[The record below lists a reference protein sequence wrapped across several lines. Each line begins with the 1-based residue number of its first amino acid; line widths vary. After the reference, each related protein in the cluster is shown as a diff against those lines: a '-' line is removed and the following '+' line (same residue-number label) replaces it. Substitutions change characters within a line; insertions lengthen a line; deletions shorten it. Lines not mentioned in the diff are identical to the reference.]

1 MAKPEDTT
9 KVPALSSSGA
19 LPDELAYLITAFLP
33 TSPIDGRSK
42 AFLTLAAFCKGVRS
56 SSPNQ
61 KTDTDPNTETLA
73 RAFGL
78 PITNRLADTDENELL
93 AGVSFL
99 TALFQVDWQ
108 SAASIFQQDGV
119 LESIMDSVDLAPS
132 EYLARSVAQ
141 LLSQAIGH
149 KPCRGIL
156 SPQAIKWLDFTS
168 QNSTDTSTRTAATNA
183 LIKLSKGSAFDNA
196 EAVEGGMGDVQT
208 RSGSQK
214 DEDLATFMKGII
226 VGEDDKTSLSD
237 AIEGLAYLSVDPIMK
252 ERLSQDTVLLKRL
265 FSLVPRH
272 KTAVMSGSVDTPTT
286 LGFGVLLIASNLCRY
301 RPRLTEEQIQM
312 EKLRKMAS
320 ASKSSAESSFS
331 SIFDDDDHVRARI
344 RRAVDLGVL
353 DIFASVIR
361 SDTAGVRA
369 LTAKT
374 LLSIVEEQ
382 GTRGK
387 VLQSGGAKVLMYII
401 KQSMPPSKQSSG
413 STPPQALDA
422 TTLDAIQALAKLA
435 ITCSPMQVFGPN
447 EGAMYDAIR
456 PFSAM
461 LQGSSSTLL
470 QRFESMMALTNLSSQ
485 GTETATR
492 IAKFDGLLQK
502 VELLLLEDHTLVRRA
517 AMELICNLIAGSDE
531 VFERYGGENNPRATK
546 SKLQIMFAL
555 SDVDDLP
562 TRLAASGAMATLTSA
577 PSACAA
583 IISLQSD
590 KHRVFPILAQL
601 IDPSV
606 ANRDDSEVE
615 KGLDVETHPG
625 LVHRAIITTRNI
637 FSGVTDKVLLKK
649 LAKEAEEAGLQHA
662 LMNFV
667 KSQGGKADA
676 GVLRPAGEALQIL
689 YNKSL

>member
-1 MAKPEDTT
+1 
-9 KVPALSSSGA
+9 
-19 LPDELAYLITAFLP
+19 
-33 TSPIDGRSK
+33 
-42 AFLTLAAFCKGVRS
+42 GVRS
-56 SSPNQ
+56 SSSNE
-61 KTDTDPNTETLA
+61 KTDVDPHTEVLA

-78 PITNRLADTDENELL
+78 PITNRLADTNEDELL

-108 SAASIFQQDGV
+108 SAASIFQQEGV

-149 KPCRGIL
+149 KPCRGVL

-168 QNSTDTSTRTAATNA
+168 QNSTDGNTRTAATTA
-183 LIKLSKGSAFDNA
+183 LIKLSKGNALDNA
-196 EAVEGGMGDVQT
+196 EAVEGAVGDVQT
-208 RSGSQK
+208 RVGSQK
-214 DEDLATFMKGII
+214 DEDLAAFMKAVILG
-226 VGEDDKTSLSD
+226 GGDKTSLSD
-237 AIEGLAYLSVDPIMK
+237 AIEGLAYLSVDPIIK
-252 ERLSQDTVLLKRL
+252 EKLSEDTLLLKRL

-272 KTAVMSGSVDTPTT
+272 KLTAMPGSIDTPTT
-286 LGFGVLLIASNLCRY
+286 IGFGVLSIASNLCRY

-320 ASKSSAESSFS
+320 TSKANTESSLS
-331 SIFDDDDHVRARI
+331 SVLDDDDHVRARI
-344 RRAVDLGVL
+344 RRAVDVGVL

-361 SDTAGVRA
+361 SDTAGVRV
-369 LTAKT
+369 LTAQI

-382 GTRGK
+382 GTRGN
-387 VLQSGGAKVLMYII
+387 VLQSGGAKVLMHII
-401 KQSMPPSKQSSG
+401 KQSMPPSKESSG
-413 STPPQALDA
+413 STPPQPLDT

-435 ITCSPMQVFGPN
+435 ITCSPIQVFGPN

-492 IAKFDGLLQK
+492 IAKSDGLLQK
-502 VELLLLEDHTLVRRA
+502 VELLLLEDHALVRRA

-562 TRLAASGAMATLTSA
+562 TRLAASGALATLSSA
-577 PSACAA
+577 SSACAA

-590 KHRVFPILAQL
+590 KHRVFPILAQF

-606 ANRDDSEVE
+606 ANRDDTEAEESV
-615 KGLDVETHPG
+615 DVETHPG
-625 LVHRAIITTRNI
+625 LISRLPSPAR
-637 FSGVTDKVLLKK
+637 SYSSK
-649 LAKEAEEAGLQHA
+649 
-662 LMNFV
+662 
-667 KSQGGKADA
+667 
-676 GVLRPAGEALQIL
+676 LRPG
-689 YNKSL
+689 